1 MKVSVVYKTLNGSTR
16 KKFKLQLSAYSMLY
30 YSAERVVKVGE
41 RTRATHPHR
50 PPLPHRLRLF
60 PNYSIVSTYRFFRQ
74 YNILGIHNVGYTPS
88 HTRIETLLTY
98 TYWNQTLTY
107 FPLRCYRRMEQGA
120 YYCRLVLLRPLLYHN
135 ILS

>member
-1 MKVSVVYKTLNGSTR
+1 MKASVVEKTLNGSTR
-16 KKFKLQLSAYSMLY
+16 KKFKLQLSGYSMLY

-98 TYWNQTLTY
+98 TYWNLNFTLFSPSMLSSYGT
-107 FPLRCYRRMEQGA
+107 RSI
-120 YYCRLVLLRPLLYHN
+120 LLK
-135 ILS
+135 ISIATAIIVS